1 MATLDGFRTKDF
13 LDQITILNDIAGSK
27 DPNNLPALVELFES
41 PTGDTGVDYM
51 VVGALNAV
59 LGTSEAAVVQG
70 LASASQPYRTLC
82 IRTAGEYAFAS
93 AAEPLSRMAA
103 EESDSDLLVEILASL
118 AKIRPVDGAAVFRNF
133 LGHPDPMLA
142 AMAMEMAGVYADP
155 LALPTLMDTV
165 QAAGSD
171 GRYETCEITTWK
183 AIDALAAI
191 ATPESLAFLVGC
203 VHHQNPTARRIITDA
218 LVRLGE
224 AALPYLEPVYINGST
239 DDRIL
244 ACNIAGFIGQRK
256 GADALVRAFDSGRFT
271 DPNVRYAAFEALGRI
286 GTLKGLV
293 CLVDGLEEN
302 DELILMAVVTGLERH
317 AAPGVLKTIA
327 ERISSGTENSPR
339 IAKAIVASRALRL
352 FQDLYKDE
360 LVAVALMGA
369 LRQSQD
375 QTVLDAFTHRLEQMG
390 TERSRADAASL
401 PRAKAAT
408 RKALAADDSK
418 SMLALYRSILTDMG
432 FEPLLAANGQE
443 AYAFIE
449 SGEFVD
455 VVVTDMNMPIMDGV
469 ELVGK
474 LRASLG
480 YEDVPILMV
489 TTESENS
496 QRDVAA
502 KAGVTDFITKPFKP
516 AAIKATLLKLLES
529 RPASSLA

>member
-1 MATLDGFRTKDF
+1 MATLEGFRTKDF
-13 LDQITILNDIAGSK
+13 LEQITILNDIAGGK
-27 DPNNLPALVELFES
+27 DPQFLPALVDLFEN

-59 LGTSEAAVVQG
+59 LGTNEATVVQG
-70 LASASQPYRTLC
+70 LASKSHPFRTLC

-93 AAEPLSRMAA
+93 AAEPLERMAA
-103 EESDSDLLVEILASL
+103 SETDTDLLVEILASL
-118 AKIRPVDGAAVFRNF
+118 AKIRPAGGAAVFRAF
-133 LGHPDPMLA
+133 LEHPDTMLA

-155 LALPTLMDTV
+155 LALPALMDTIGG
-165 QAAGSD
+165 ASAE
-171 GRYETCEITTWK
+171 GRFETCDITTWK
-183 AIDALAAI
+183 AIDALATI
-191 ATPESLAFLVGC
+191 GTEESLGFLVRC
-203 VHHQNPTARRIITDA
+203 VHHKNPTARRIITDA

-224 AALPYLEPVYINGST
+224 ATLPYLEPVYIHGET

-244 ACNIAGFIGQRK
+244 ACNIAGFIGLRK
-256 GADALVRAFDSGRFT
+256 GADALVRAFDSGCFT

-293 CLVDGLEEN
+293 CLVDGLEED

-327 ERISSGTENSPR
+327 ERIRAGSENSPR
-339 IAKAIVASRALRL
+339 ITKAIVASRALRL
-352 FQDLYKDE
+352 FQELYTDE
-360 LVAVALMGA
+360 TVGAALMDA
-369 LRQSQD
+369 LRKSQD
-375 QTVLDAFTHRLEQMG
+375 QDILDAFAHRLEQMG
-390 TERSRADAASL
+390 TDRSRDDAASL
-401 PRAKAAT
+401 PKIKATT

-418 SMLALYRSILTDMG
+418 SMLALYRNILTDLG

-443 AYAFIE
+443 AYAFVE

-455 VVVTDMNMPIMDGV
+455 VVITDMNMPIMDGV

-474 LRASLG
+474 LRGALG

-496 QRDVAA
+496 QRDVAT
-502 KAGVTDFITKPFKP
+502 KAGVTHFITKPFKP
-516 AAIKATLLKLLES
+516 AAIKTTLRQMLGLPLPS
-529 RPASSLA
+529 